1 MEATKGNAVHRFA
14 RKALR
19 SEAARADPTLAL
31 DIQTAIEGSCVY
43 LESFCCERSNLD
55 IMEHLAHELE
65 QKSSSSSSSSST
77 TEGGGNEKE
86 GAGNAIAWSQ
96 HTKIEDPTFSDTFNG
111 IVQRLGDYFEV
122 DVFATRLNFYR
133 NGKDWK
139 PFHKDSHAY
148 GSNGVKEDFTMGASF
163 GAPRE
168 LAFLHEASGIQFS
181 FPQKNGDVFA
191 FDSDVNAR
199 FKHGIPKLNRTSP
212 SGSDGPRFSI
222 IAWGRRRRLTSRNS
236 SMRDTPQ
243 NASICATPVPGKTAS
258 DTHNAHHHYHSSG
271 GNRQTEKA
279 EQQAERKNESVMSG
293 AQVSALVTEH
303 TRNASRSSMRAAAAA
318 VKADIGRTMY
328 TELRSLSHAMQRR
341 EIAVHQYVS
350 NAVPLVQGNKTH
362 LFSLVKF
369 LPNEQLKTEIMNALM
384 CA

>member
-1 MEATKGNAVHRFA
+1 MEAPTNAVHRFA

-43 LESFCCERSNLD
+43 LESFCCERTNLD
-55 IMEHLAHELE
+55 VMQRLAKELE
-65 QKSSSSSSSSST
+65 QAST
-77 TEGGGNEKE
+77 TTEAGKEME
-86 GAGNAIAWSQ
+86 GAGNAIVWSQ
-96 HTKIEDPTFSDTFNG
+96 HTKIEDPTFSDIFNG
-111 IVQRLGDYFEV
+111 IVQQLGDYFEV

-133 NGKDWK
+133 DGKDWK
-139 PFHKDSHAY
+139 PFHKDSHAF

-191 FDSDVNAR
+191 FDSEVNAR
-199 FKHGIPKLNRTSP
+199 FKHGIPKLTRASA
-212 SGSDGPRFSI
+212 SASDGPRFSI

-236 SMRDTPQ
+236 SARDAPQ
-243 NASICATPVPGKTAS
+243 QQQQQKQQQLATSSSHAKHAQQ
-258 DTHNAHHHYHSSG
+258 HAHHHSSVDG
-271 GNRQTEKA
+271 RRHTETEQTV
-279 EQQAERKNESVMSG
+279 ERKNESVMSG

-303 TRNASRSSMRAAAAA
+303 TRNASRLSMRAAAAA
-318 VKADIGRTMY
+318 VKADIGNLKYR
-328 TELRSLSHAMQRR
+328 ELRAFSHAMQRK
-341 EIAVHQYVS
+341 EIAVHEYVS
-350 NAVPLVQGNKTH
+350 NAITLVQGNKTH

-369 LPNEQLKTEIMNALM
+369 MPNNEQLKMEIINALM